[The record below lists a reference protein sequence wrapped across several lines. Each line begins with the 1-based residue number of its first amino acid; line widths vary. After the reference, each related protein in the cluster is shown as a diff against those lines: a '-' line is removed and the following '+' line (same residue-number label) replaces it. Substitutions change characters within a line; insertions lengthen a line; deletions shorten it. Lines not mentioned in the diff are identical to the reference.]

1 MAQGLGSKD
10 IQLMRLRIK
19 LNKPKKF
26 LLGGIVKILSIE
38 DSAEFQILI
47 QASLGKVYQVEKAAS
62 LAEARAKIEAHD
74 FSLILLDVGLPDGDG
89 FVFCTEL
96 KNNPR
101 VANLPVVFLTGKT
114 DTMHKVMA
122 FNLGAEDYLVK
133 PFDPLELKARV
144 DVRLKRLQG
153 GSPQKV
159 LPGLKID
166 FHRSLVEIES
176 ERGWEALELTSTE
189 YKILTFLVQN
199 QGAIL
204 SRNQIIDHV
213 WGNKVFIL
221 DRNVDSH
228 ISALRKK
235 MHPHAAYI
243 RAVHGLGYKFSIELS
258 KKKSA

>member
-1 MAQGLGSKD
+1 M
-10 IQLMRLRIK
+10 
-19 LNKPKKF
+19 
-26 LLGGIVKILSIE
+26 KILSIE

-47 QASLGKVYQVEKAAS
+47 QATLGNQYQLEKATS
-62 LAEARAKIEAHD
+62 LSEARAKIQTNE

-89 FVFCTEL
+89 FSFCTEL

-101 VANLPVVFLTGKT
+101 TAQVPVVFLTGKS
-114 DTMHKVMA
+114 DTIHKVMA

-144 DVRLKRLQG
+144 DVRLKKLQVG
-153 GSPQKV
+153 NTQKV

-176 ERGWEALELTSTE
+176 ERGWEALDLTSTE

-199 QGAIL
+199 QSAIL

-213 WGNKVFIL
+213 WGNKVYIL

-235 MHPHAAYI
+235 MQPHAAYI
-243 RAVHGLGYKFSIELS
+243 RAVHGLGHKFSVELP